1 MIDAV
6 VGIDIGGTKMIVAS
20 EVNGKVVTKKY
31 PTGIKADFKYIVN
44 NYSMFI
50 EEYNINPKALVVA
63 IPGLINKDYVEECD
77 VVPCLK
83 GISSKDFSKE
93 YKVCFINDVEAAL
106 IEEKKNYIGVGNLVV
121 IMVGTGIGM
130 SMLVDGKECQGASGF
145 TGELGY
151 SVVNTETGP
160 TYLDNVS
167 AGAGILKEYGDS
179 AENLRIALDSG
190 DEEAQ
195 NVIKKAGK
203 YMGLGLISVISL
215 LNPEVIV
222 IGGGTSTYKNYF
234 ELTVDAVDK
243 YSLPILRKP
252 VKIVKETTLG
262 LTVTYGALTKAKEI
276 LYK

>member
-1 MIDAV
+1 MVDTV

-20 EVNGKVVTKKY
+20 EINGKVVTKKY
-31 PTGIKADFKYIVN
+31 STGIDVDFQYILNKYN
-44 NYSMFI
+44 LFI
-50 EEYNINPKALVVA
+50 EEYGINPKALAVA
-63 IPGLINKDYVEECD
+63 IPGLVNGDYVEECD

-93 YKVCFINDVEAAL
+93 YEVSFINDVEAAL
-106 IEEKKNYIGVGNLVV
+106 IEEKKNYRDVDNLVV

-151 SVVNTETGP
+151 SVVNTERGP

-179 AENLRIALDSG
+179 ADKLRIALDSG
-190 DEEAQ
+190 DEKALS
-195 NVIKKAGK
+195 VIKRAGK

-215 LNPEVIV
+215 LNPEVVV
-222 IGGGTSTYKNYF
+222 IGGGTSAYKNYF
-234 ELTVDAVDK
+234 EITVDTVDK
-243 YSLPILRKP
+243 YSLPILRKS
-252 VKIVKETTLG
+252 VNIVKETTMG
-262 LTVTYGALTKAKEI
+262 LTVTYGALTKAKEN